1 MRHRVFSLLVVLSLL
16 VALVPAAPQ
25 VVHADEVDY
34 GVAGGHFFA
43 QTTSGGKGYTIVDDG
58 SAPFWREFNRLG
70 GVQGVGYPISRRFM
84 WNGFLSQA
92 MQRVVFQWRPD
103 TGQVAFVN
111 VFDLMTQ
118 AGKDDWLASKQTP
131 RPLGPEFDAGKSFEE
146 ASAQRLALLDDN
158 AAIRRA
164 YYNVAGDPVQMNGL
178 PTSRV
183 TDMGNNLTLRAQR
196 VVIQQWK
203 ENVPWAAAGQVTVAL
218 GGSLA
223 AEAGLLPGEALAPED
238 APARSAPVPLATGG
252 GAPPPSGARP
262 VNFGYGFQI
271 DANNDY
277 GRALNMTRGAGFNWS
292 KVQIRWA
299 ELESQP
305 GAINWGPIDNA
316 VNGANGAGV
325 SLLLSVVTA
334 PDWSRPGQNLA
345 EHGPPN
351 DPQAY
356 ANFVGAI
363 AARHPG
369 KVQAYEIWNEQ
380 NLAREW
386 GGPGR
391 QSAAQYVGLLRAA
404 NAAIKASDPN
414 TTVLVGALTPAGT
427 VDLGGGALAIDDI
440 DFLQQMYAAG
450 MRGHFDAIAV
460 HPSGFNSSA
469 LADPRDGATL
479 HRDGGFRGHRS
490 FYFRNFEFY
499 RDVMVRNGDAA
510 KQLWFTEFGWA
521 SGGDAG
527 QEWAYAHQNS
537 EEDQANFLVQAF
549 QYGRNRGYVGVMIVW
564 NLNFSG
570 VDDGKRAFSVL
581 RPDWAPRPAYN
592 ALAALPK

>member
-1 MRHRVFSLLVVLSLL
+1 MRRRTLSVVAALILLVSMVPSARP
-16 VALVPAAPQ
+16 AL
-25 VVHADEVDY
+25 ADDVDY
-34 GVAGGHFFA
+34 NTANGHFFA
-43 QTTSGGKGYTIVDDG
+43 QTTTGGKGYTVVDDA

-92 MQRVVFQWRPD
+92 MQRVVFQWRPES
-103 TGQVAFVN
+103 GQVVFVN

-118 AGKDDWLASKQTP
+118 AGKDEWLEQRQTP
-131 RPLGPEFDAGKSFEE
+131 RPLGADFDAGKTFEE
-146 ASAQRLALLDDN
+146 AAAQRLALLDDN

-164 YYNVAGDPVQMNGL
+164 YYNVPGDPVQMNGL

-218 GGSLA
+218 GGALA
-223 AEAGLLPGEALAPED
+223 AEAGLLPGDALAPED
-238 APARSAPVPLATGG
+238 PPARSAPVPLATGG

-271 DANNDY
+271 DVNNDY
-277 GRALNMTRGAGFNWS
+277 GRALGLTRNAGFNWA

-299 ELESQP
+299 DVEAQP
-305 GAINWGPIDNA
+305 GAINWGAIDNA
-316 VNGANGAGV
+316 VNGANGGGV
-325 SLLLSVVTA
+325 NLLLSVVTA
-334 PDWSRPGQNLA
+334 PDWARPGQNLA
-345 EHGPPN
+345 EHGPPT
-351 DPQAY
+351 DPQTY

-369 KVQAYEIWNEQ
+369 RVQAYEVWNEQ

-391 QSAAQYVGLLRAA
+391 QSASQYVGLLRAA
-404 NAAIKASDPN
+404 YTAIKGVDPA

-450 MRGHFDAIAV
+450 MRGYFDAIAV

-469 LADPRDGATL
+469 LADPRDPGTL
-479 HRDGGFRGHRS
+479 GRESGFRGHRS

-521 SGGDAG
+521 SGGEAG

-549 QYGRNRGYVGVMIVW
+549 QYGRDRGYIGVMIVW

-581 RPDWAPRPAYN
+581 RPDWSPRAAYN